1 MSPLPF
7 AKARASAIAIA
18 ALLVAC
24 SPTSDQST
32 APRLNPGAAAR
43 DAASSSPHLII
54 VEVMADPAAVADA
67 SGEWVKLYNPGPVD
81 LNLQNFRIL
90 SASGTNV
97 YTGTGT
103 VESHTI
109 ASAVSV
115 PVGACVVLGNSTS
128 TATNGGVNEA
138 YSYGTA
144 ITLGNNNTDWITI
157 KTPTGELLDS
167 VAYSASTVN
176 LAVTPPARTIGA
188 PSFTVQSGISRVLV
202 DPAIDNSVMAATN
215 WQSTPAG
222 TTYGSG
228 DRGTPNTCTYTFR
241 IIDDGVVGP
250 LDHVV
255 MSGPST
261 VAAGANI
268 QLTATPQDAA
278 NATVNG
284 AAVQWSSSNDA
295 VATVDNTGRV
305 TGVAAS
311 PNPITITAAA
321 TKDGIT
327 RTGTQQVSV
336 TAAEIH
342 WIDVSTSSSS
352 FPPGFQTQLF
362 ATARVAQSGTIVN
375 ANFTFEA
382 LDPTIA
388 TIAPVANTGIV
399 TGVSSSATR
408 PRFRITAVPVGGGE
422 PYEFTSSPITIET
435 PVPAPASIYA
445 ANDEFGRPSP
455 ASLVNPND
463 FLVVRPQFTLSYT
476 QLRGTPNWVS
486 YELDARQMVAGQ
498 DRCNCFTADPTLPP
512 NKQILTSDY
521 TNGGF
526 DRGHLTRSA
535 DRTAGNVDNATTF
548 YLTNVVPQTGDLNQG
563 VWAQFENALADSA
576 RAGRAVYIITGPIY
590 PQSHPLVFLKN
601 EGKVAVPDSTWKV
614 AFIGARNGAGI
625 PFSVATI
632 QSWNDL
638 AGTTVLAVNMP
649 NVAGVR
655 NDPWSKYLTTVDRIE
670 ASTSF
675 NFLSL
680 LPIAFQTAIEAGDH
694 SPTARFTV
702 NGTRAEGAPLV
713 FDGSTSSDP
722 DIGRTDLD
730 RTDALTYAWSFG
742 DGTTAI
748 GVSVIK
754 TFTKD
759 ATFTATLTVTDAFG
773 WQHITTQ
780 PVTIANVA
788 PQIAP
793 LAGATLFP
801 GETYAVPGSF
811 TDPGTDTWSAT
822 VNYGDGNGLQG
833 LPLSTKS
840 FQLNHVYANAGTFT
854 VTVAINDGDATSQ
867 TTGTV
872 VVVAPLAGIAVL
884 TEGVAQ
890 LSVLG
895 AGEIN
900 ALQAKLNAAEAQI
913 RRDNGVAAA
922 GQLGAFINQLE
933 ALVRSG
939 RLSADGAQ
947 PLIDTAK
954 RIAASVTR

>member
-1 MSPLPF
+1 
-7 AKARASAIAIA
+7 
-18 ALLVAC
+18 
-24 SPTSDQST
+24 
-32 APRLNPGAAAR
+32 LNPGAAAVH
-43 DAASSSPHLII
+43 DAAAASPHLII
-54 VEVMADPAAVADA
+54 VEMMADPSAVADA
-67 SGEWVKLYNPGPVD
+67 SGEWVKFYNPGPVD

-109 ASAVSV
+109 ANAVSV
-115 PVGACVVLGNSTS
+115 PVGACVVFGNNTSTS
-128 TATNGGVNEA
+128 TNGGVNEA

-144 ITLGNNNTDWITI
+144 ITLGNNNTDWVTI
-157 KTPTGELLDS
+157 KASTGELLDS

-176 LAVTPPARTIGA
+176 LAVTPPTRTIVT
-188 PSFTVQSGISRVLV
+188 PSFTVQSGISRVLI

-215 WQSTPAG
+215 WQSTAAG

-228 DRGTPNTCTYTFR
+228 DRGTPNTCTYTYR

-250 LDHVV
+250 LDHVA

-261 VAAGANI
+261 VAVGANI

-278 NATVNG
+278 NATVN
-284 AAVQWSSSNDA
+284 AATVQWSSSNDA
-295 VATVDNTGRV
+295 IATVDNTGRV

-311 PNPITITAAA
+311 PNPITITATA

-342 WIDVSTSSSS
+342 WIDVSTSSNS

-362 ATARVAQSGTIVN
+362 ATARVAQGGTIVN

-399 TGVSSSATR
+399 TGISSSATR
-408 PRFRITAVPVGGGE
+408 PRFRIIAVPVGGGE

-435 PVPAPASIYA
+435 PAPAPPSIYA

-455 ASLVNPND
+455 ASLLNPND
-463 FLVVRPQFTLSYT
+463 FLIVRPQFALSYN
-476 QLRGTPNWVS
+476 QSRGTPNWVS

-526 DRGHLTRSA
+526 DRGHMTRSA
-535 DRTAGNVDNATTF
+535 DRTAGNVDNAITF

-590 PQSHPLVFLKN
+590 AQSHPLVFLKN
-601 EGKVAVPDSTWKV
+601 EGKVAIPDSTWKV
-614 AFIGARNGAGI
+614 AFIGPRNGSGI
-625 PFSVATI
+625 PFTVATI
-632 QSWNDL
+632 QSWGDL

-670 ASTSF
+670 ASTGF
-675 NFLSL
+675 NVLSL
-680 LPIAFQTAIEAGDH
+680 LPIAFQAAVEAGDR

-702 NGTRAEGAPLV
+702 NGARNEGAPLV
-713 FDGSTSSDP
+713 FDGSPSSDP

-730 RTDALTYAWSFG
+730 RTEALTYAWAFS
-742 DGTTAI
+742 DGTTAT
-748 GVSVIK
+748 GVSSIK
-754 TFTKD
+754 TF
-759 ATFTATLTVTDAFG
+759 ANNGTFTATLTVTDAYG
-773 WQHITTQ
+773 WQHIATQ
-780 PVTIANVA
+780 TVAVGNVA

-793 LAGATLFP
+793 LTGATLFP
-801 GETYAVPGSF
+801 GETFSASGSF
-811 TDPGTDTWSAT
+811 TDPGSDAWSAT
-822 VNYGDGNGLQG
+822 VNFGDGAGAQ
-833 LPLSTKS
+833 PLLVAAKT
-840 FQLNHVYANAGTFT
+840 FQLHHAYLNAGTFT
-854 VTVAINDGDATSQ
+854 VTVVISDGDATSQ
-867 TTGTV
+867 TTTTV
-872 VVVAPLAGIAVL
+872 VVAAPLAGVAAL
-884 TEGVAQ
+884 TDMVSQ
-890 LSVLG
+890 LGDLG

-900 ALQAKLNAAEAQI
+900 ALQAKLNAAANQL
-913 RRDNGVAAA
+913 RRDNGIAAA
-922 GQLGAFINQLE
+922 NQLEAFVNQLEAFVRSGQLGA
-933 ALVRSG
+933 
-939 RLSADGAQ
+939 DDAQ
-947 PLIDTAK
+947 PLIDYAK
-954 RIAASVTR
+954 RIATSVTR